1 MTRVTIKQAREIL
14 ANKGLK
20 LPKMR
25 NKHGNIKKTW
35 IGIWRGVEV
44 TLKFDSIKEMNRGIE
59 LITMERTGLI
69 SELEFKKRY
78 LLQEKLKDERAMHY
92 TPDSFY
98 KDNEIGRFV
107 VEDVKSEDTIKK
119 TDYIMRRKLMKF
131 KYPYL
136 VFREK

>member
-69 SELEFKKRY
+69 SELEFKK
-78 LLQEKLKDERAMHY
+78 KV
-92 TPDSFY
+92 SFAR
-98 KDNEIGRFV
+98 EIEGR
-107 VEDVKSEDTIKK
+107 ESNA
-119 TDYIMRRKLMKF
+119 LH
-131 KYPYL
+131 P
-136 VFREK
+136 